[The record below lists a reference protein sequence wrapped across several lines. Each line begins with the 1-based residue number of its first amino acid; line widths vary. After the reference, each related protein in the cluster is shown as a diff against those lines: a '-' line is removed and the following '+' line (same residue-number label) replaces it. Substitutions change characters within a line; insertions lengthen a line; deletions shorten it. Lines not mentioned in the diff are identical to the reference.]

1 MEVVATATVAVAAVA
16 ATVAAVA
23 PAALRA
29 AVGSETACAEHGEG
43 ESSSARMVRVS
54 TGGGTRKQEHSTRRA
69 AVRHG

>member
-29 AVGSETACAEHGEG
+29 AVGSETACAEHGDA
-43 ESSSARMVRVS
+43 S
-54 TGGGTRKQEHSTRRA
+54 
-69 AVRHG
+69 